1 MRILSRVAPWVCAVA
16 VLAGCATTKVADLQS
31 YEGAKL
37 ARPGRIIVHDIATT
51 PEDIPAGSVI
61 AGQVAGHTLQQT
73 PEQIALGRQ
82 LGAEI
87 AKELVAEIQSWGLP
101 AVRAAGQPAP
111 RVNDIVLMGY
121 FASVDSGSAVKR
133 IVLGFGSGSAELKT
147 AVEGY
152 VMTDNGLRRLGS
164 GDVDAGTG
172 KAPGVAVPAVIAA
185 ASGNPIGFIV
195 SSAAKVE
202 GQVSGRTTI
211 EGDAKRTAKEIADQL
226 RVAFQRQGWISQ

>member
-1 MRILSRVAPWVCAVA
+1 MNLHRIAAGVFALV
-16 VLAGCATTKVADLQS
+16 VLAGCASTNVTERQY
-31 YEGAKL
+31 YEGSKL
-37 ARPGRIIVHDIATT
+37 ARPDRIIVHDIATT

-61 AGQVAGHTLQQT
+61 AGQVDGHTLPQT
-73 PEQIALGRQ
+73 AEQVAVGRQ
-82 LGAEI
+82 LGAQI
-87 AKELVAEIQSWGLP
+87 AKDLVADIQSWGLP

-111 RVNDIVLMGY
+111 RVGDIVLMGY

-133 IVLGFGSGSAELKT
+133 MVLGFGSGAANLKT

-152 VMTDNGLRRLGS
+152 VMTDKGLKRLGS

-172 KAPGVAVPAVIAA
+172 KAPGAAVPLVIAA
-185 ASGNPIGFIV
+185 ASGNPIGFVV

-211 EGDAKRTAKEIADQL
+211 EGDAKRTAKEIGDQIK
-226 RVAFQRQGWISQ
+226 VACQKQGWI

>member
-1 MRILSRVAPWVCAVA
+1 MNLHRIAAGVFALV
-16 VLAGCATTKVADLQS
+16 VLAGCASTKVTERQY

-37 ARPGRIIVHDIATT
+37 ARPDRIIVHDIATT

-61 AGQVAGHTLQQT
+61 AGQLDGHTLPQT
-73 PEQIALGRQ
+73 AEQVAVGRQ
-82 LGAEI
+82 LGAQI
-87 AKELVAEIQSWGLP
+87 AKDLVADIQSWGLP

-111 RVNDIVLMGY
+111 RVGDIVLMGY

-133 IVLGFGSGSAELKT
+133 MVLGFGSGAADLKT

-152 VMTDNGLRRLGS
+152 VMTDKGLKRLGS

-172 KAPGVAVPAVIAA
+172 KAPGAAVPLVIAA
-185 ASGNPIGFIV
+185 ASGNPIGFVV

-211 EGDAKRTAKEIADQL
+211 EGDAKRTAKEIGDQIK
-226 RVAFQRQGWISQ
+226 VACQKQGWI

>member
-1 MRILSRVAPWVCAVA
+1 MNLHRIAAGVFALV
-16 VLAGCATTKVADLQS
+16 VLAGCASTKVTERQY

-37 ARPGRIIVHDIATT
+37 ARPDRIIVHDIATT

-61 AGQVAGHTLQQT
+61 AGQLDGHTLPQT
-73 PEQIALGRQ
+73 AEQVAVGRQ
-82 LGAEI
+82 LGAQI
-87 AKELVAEIQSWGLP
+87 AKDLVADIQSWGLP

-111 RVNDIVLMGY
+111 RVGDIVLMGY

-133 IVLGFGSGSAELKT
+133 MVLGFGSGAADLKT

-152 VMTDNGLRRLGS
+152 VMADKGLKRLGS

-172 KAPGVAVPAVIAA
+172 KAPGAAVPLVIAA
-185 ASGNPIGFIV
+185 ASGNPIGFVV

-211 EGDAKRTAKEIADQL
+211 EGDAKRTAKEIGDQIK
-226 RVAFQRQGWISQ
+226 VACQKQGWI